1 MTEARA
7 CSAIIYLKN
16 WDLRKWEAAT
26 AVTQTI
32 PPPSHTYHLLDGST
46 TNPPRE
52 NPFIIHE
59 WCNHK
64 VHKALSWPAL
74 GLLSHLSSSSRCA
87 CSSSGF
93 VIGSILPNRIKGP
106 SKDRH
111 WLWPETQTTYISARQ
126 SRKSVPF
133 SSRQVLQWAI
143 LLLSPSSTFCCIAAS
158 SSFLRQWH
166 SQLTPRP
173 GALGTAVQWKFQP
186 DSTVLPTKSGTQLLH
201 PSVWKKWK

>member
-1 MTEARA
+1 MASCFISVLASSYPTLGIEPRSPTLQADSLPAEPQGEAQEYWVAYPFSRGSSWPRNWTGVSCITGGFVTNWAMREARA

-59 WCNHK
+59 LCNHK
-64 VHKALSWPAL
+64 VHKALSWPAP
-74 GLLSHLSSSSRCA
+74 GLLSLLSSSSSCA

-93 VIGSILPNRIKGP
+93 VIGSILPKRIKGP

-111 WLWPETQTTYISARQ
+111 
-126 SRKSVPF
+126 
-133 SSRQVLQWAI
+133 
-143 LLLSPSSTFCCIAAS
+143 
-158 SSFLRQWH
+158 
-166 SQLTPRP
+166 
-173 GALGTAVQWKFQP
+173 
-186 DSTVLPTKSGTQLLH
+186 
-201 PSVWKKWK
+201 

>member
-1 MTEARA
+1 MAFINRQNLIAKKPHRTHKGDAYKVKMKVAQSCPTLWDPMNYGIQGILHAKILEWVAIPFSRGSSWPRNWTGVSCITGVFVTNWAMREARA
-7 CSAIIYLKN
+7 CSAIIYLKT

-59 WCNHK
+59 WCNPK
-64 VHKALSWPAL
+64 VHKALSWPAP
-74 GLLSHLSSSSRCA
+74 GLLSLLSSSSRCA

-93 VIGSILPNRIKGP
+93 VIGSILPKRIKGP

-111 WLWPETQTTYISARQ
+111 
-126 SRKSVPF
+126 
-133 SSRQVLQWAI
+133 
-143 LLLSPSSTFCCIAAS
+143 
-158 SSFLRQWH
+158 
-166 SQLTPRP
+166 
-173 GALGTAVQWKFQP
+173 
-186 DSTVLPTKSGTQLLH
+186 
-201 PSVWKKWK
+201 

>member
-1 MTEARA
+1 MFCTTWHCWGRWWLLQIPAHGVLFYLSTSFFVSYPRDRTQVSHIAGRFFTSWATREAQEYWVAYPFSRGSSWPRNWTGVSCITGVFVTNWAMREARA

-46 TNPPRE
+46 MNPPRE

-59 WCNHK
+59 WCNPK
-64 VHKALSWPAL
+64 VHKALSWPAP
-74 GLLSHLSSSSRCA
+74 GLLSLLSSSSSCA

-93 VIGSILPNRIKGP
+93 VIGSILPKRIKGP

-111 WLWPETQTTYISARQ
+111 
-126 SRKSVPF
+126 
-133 SSRQVLQWAI
+133 
-143 LLLSPSSTFCCIAAS
+143 
-158 SSFLRQWH
+158 
-166 SQLTPRP
+166 
-173 GALGTAVQWKFQP
+173 
-186 DSTVLPTKSGTQLLH
+186 
-201 PSVWKKWK
+201 